1 MDIGSMEQLGI
12 EHLSV
17 FGLPP
22 VSFVNLA
29 ADLGCRYIATGLTP
43 FPYNPHG
50 YDPFS
55 LRDDASLRREM
66 SAVMRDRGV
75 SISLGEGCMV
85 LPGADVSAY
94 RADLDIM
101 ARLGITR
108 ISTVSLDRDLNRS
121 FDQFGVL
128 AEMAGARNMEVVLEP
143 CPVLTVSDL
152 GTALAALDHVRRP
165 NFSLLIDAMHLVRSG
180 SGAAELAALDPSL
193 IGYVQLCDSLLD
205 PVVPSYAEESLFERM
220 VPGEGELPLRDI
232 LNILPAGRV
241 IGLEVPMRAAAEA
254 GIGPQDRLRRCVD
267 GARRLLTG

>member
-1 MDIGSMEQLGI
+1 VDIGSMEQLSI

-29 ADLGCRYIATGLTP
+29 ADLGCRYIATGLTA

-50 YDPFS
+50 YGPFS
-55 LRDDASLRREM
+55 LRDDAVLRREM
-66 SAVMRDRGV
+66 TAAMRDRGV
-75 SISLGEGCMV
+75 SISLGEGCTV
-85 LPGADVSAY
+85 LPDTDISACA
-94 RADLDIM
+94 ADLDIM
-101 ARLGITR
+101 AGLGITR
-108 ISTVSLDRDLNRS
+108 ISTVSLDQDLNRS

-128 AEMAGARNMEVVLEP
+128 AEIAGARDMEVVLELS
-143 CPVLTVSDL
+143 PVLTISDL
-152 GTALAALDHVRRP
+152 DTALAALDHVGQP
-165 NFSLLIDAMHLVRSG
+165 NFCLLIDAMHLVRSG
-180 SGAAELAALDPSL
+180 SGAADLAALDPSL
-193 IGYVQLCDSLLD
+193 IGYVRLCDAPLE

-232 LNILPAGRV
+232 LSVLPAGRV

-267 GARRLLTG
+267 GVRRLLSG